1 MPIAIHTRYLPATER
16 RPSRIK
22 ASTRRPD
29 GRIESV
35 IISYDYEGD
44 GHEKAANALR
54 ARRWPDRP
62 MFRAGETLD
71 GRGYVFAI
79 APQEV

>member
-22 ASTRRPD
+22 ASTRAPG

-35 IISYDYEGD
+35 TIAYAYDGD
-44 GHEKAANALR
+44 GHEEAAHALR
-54 ARRWPDRP
+54 ARHWPTLP
-62 MFRAGETLD
+62 MHLAGDTLD
-71 GRGYVFAI
+71 GRGYVFTI
-79 APQEV
+79 APREV

>member
-22 ASTRRPD
+22 ASVRRPD
-29 GRIESV
+29 GSIESV
-35 IISYDYEGD
+35 TMPYDYDGD
-44 GHEKAANALR
+44 GHEQAANALR
-54 ARRWPDRP
+54 ARHWPDLP
-62 MFRAGETLD
+62 MFQTGATLD

-79 APQEV
+79 APREV

>member
-1 MPIAIHTRYLPATER
+1 MPISIHTRYLPATDTR
-16 RPSRIK
+16 GARIK
-22 ASTRRPD
+22 ASTRAPG

-35 IISYDYEGD
+35 IISYDHEGSE
-44 GHEKAANALR
+44 HEKAAHALR
-54 ARRWPDRP
+54 ARHWPDLP

-71 GRGYVFAI
+71 GRGYVFTI